1 MRIRK
6 IKLSELDRSL
16 FSDFHRRQA
25 VTDCYRR
32 EGGQLVIRSAP
43 FIDDWSEA
51 DYLFLVQCL
60 RRTIETGGVVL
71 GAFEE
76 IFKELGSGNSG
87 KKEVL
92 KGFASVEAASLGS
105 RGQYRDLTCL
115 HVSEELR
122 GNGIGREL
130 FSLACMEA
138 KRLGGEKLYI
148 SGHSA
153 VETQRFYQ
161 SMGCREALEPMEE
174 HVKREPYDVQ
184 LEKTL

>member
-16 FSDFHRRQA
+16 FSDFRRRQA

-43 FIDDWSEA
+43 FIDDWSEE

-60 RRTIETGGVVL
+60 RRTIETGG
-71 GAFEE
+71 
-76 IFKELGSGNSG
+76 GSGG

-161 SMGCREALEPMEE
+161 SMGCKEALEPMEE